1 MDKEKE
7 NTGKIQLSFKDAKD
21 LYRDYMNTSDK
32 EKMNYLLTGTEYIV
46 KKISKEYSRELKSE
60 YDYDDIYSLTFEY
73 YFKKLSAGNILC
85 AKSFSDLFGDEYKLF
100 IKNNLKP
107 LYNTETKTTKDVL
120 VSDASDS
127 IIERID
133 KERLEEYADEVIR
146 SLAEPESTA
155 LVATGT
161 NVPMVVE
168 KQKKYPLTTKG
179 YSSVIILS
187 IVSGIVCIA
196 ILVLGIYFAL

>member
-1 MDKEKE
+1 MDNSKE
-7 NTGKIQLSFKDAKD
+7 NNGKIQLSFKDAKD
-21 LYRDYMNTSDK
+21 LYREYMNTSDK

-46 KKISKEYSRELKSE
+46 KKISKEYSRVKSE

-73 YFKKLSAGNILC
+73 FFKKLSAGNILR
-85 AKSFSDLFGDEYKLF
+85 AKSFNDLFGDEYKLF

-107 LYNTETKTTKDVL
+107 LYNTETKTTNDVL

-127 IIERID
+127 IIERVD

-196 ILVLGIYFAL
+196 ILVLGIYFAV